1 MKTILSILLV
11 VLMFAS
17 MTVSAMADNY
27 TVDADELGMKATLK
41 ESYTGDSGFSQFIPL
56 GIISHEPFINLNLFY
71 YVGLS
76 EADYEKMVSLED
88 QLSEED
94 MNKMRSLTTINAVFV
109 ITNGDIEAAL
119 QTNDMTAGGEITKL
133 AEKDG
138 YGFYFVPLEISEFLD
153 GLKTIV
159 PEEQLQTA
167 KDAFTADIAK
177 VNAMIIED
185 FKAAEYRTPID
196 GEAKAVGYTLTF
208 SSKDLNGN
216 TVNSEDLFKDNEI
229 TMVNVWGTWCHNCVD
244 EMEALAELDKKLRDM
259 GCGIIGIE
267 VEGDYDEET
276 LQAARELLADK
287 GVTYTSVIMPEGD
300 EYLDSISGFPTTV
313 FVDKTGTILTYPIV
327 GAAVEQYLP
336 AIEMLLKGD
345 SASAALTKAPVA
357 AAAEA
362 VSDTSAAA
370 ANDQGCYRV
379 IVNDSNGPVQGVT
392 IQFCDE
398 STCNLGKTDANGI
411 ATFEFPEGK
420 AYEVHVLKVPEGY
433 QKTGETFKTLS
444 TYSDVVITIDKAA

>member
-1 MKTILSILLV
+1 MKKLLCILLV

-17 MTVSAMADNY
+17 MTVPAMADNY
-27 TVDADELGMKATLK
+27 TVDADELGMKATLQ
-41 ESYTGDSGFSQFIPL
+41 ESYIGDSGFSQFVPL
-56 GIISHEPFINLNLFY
+56 GIISHEPFVNLNLFY
-71 YVGLS
+71 YVALS
-76 EADYEKMVSLED
+76 EADYEKLLSMED
-88 QLSEED
+88 QLSEQDIEKVR
-94 MNKMRSLTTINAVFV
+94 NLTTVNAALI
-109 ITNGDIEAAL
+109 ITNGDIDAAL
-119 QTNDMTAGGEITKL
+119 QSNNLTAGGEITKL
-133 AEKDG
+133 AEKEG
-138 YGFYFVPLEISEFLD
+138 YGFYFVPLTIDDFLD
-153 GLKTIV
+153 NLKNVV
-159 PEEQLQTA
+159 PEEQLQIA
-167 KDAFTADIAK
+167 KDAFTADVAK

-185 FKAAEYRTPID
+185 LKAAEYRTPID

-244 EMEALAELDKKLRDM
+244 EMEALAELDKKLKEM

-267 VEGDYDEET
+267 VEGDYDEAT
-276 LQAARELLADK
+276 LQAARDLLADK

-300 EYLDSISGFPTTV
+300 AYLASITGYPTTV

-327 GAAVEQYLP
+327 GAAVDQYLP
-336 AIEMLLKGD
+336 AVEQLLKGE
-345 SASAALTKAPVA
+345 SAVSVPAVA
-357 AAAEA
+357 AAGAVAEA
-362 VSDTSAAA
+362 VSDKSNAT

-379 IVNDSNGPVQGVT
+379 IVSDANGPVQGVT

-411 ATFEFPEGK
+411 ATFEFPEGT

-444 TYSDVVITIDKAA
+444 TYSDVTITIEKDA